1 MAAGTDTY
9 MGLAVPLYGDF
20 TLTGRTAATDTVTI
34 VQPATPT
41 GNTLVVKNSSG
52 TQLYAISKNG
62 NPILRTYT
70 TKPTTGL
77 TKGELYNL
85 FHGSRPYLAVCTS
98 TATSVARMIRLR
110 TKTNGRL
117 TA

>member
-1 MAAGTDTY
+1 MAAGTQTWN
-9 MGLAVPLYGDF
+9 GVAVPLYGES
-20 TLTGRTAATDTVTI
+20 TIIGQVAATDTLTI
-34 VQPATPT
+34 KQPASAS
-41 GNTLVVKNSSG
+41 GKALVVVNSSD

-98 TATSVARMIRLR
+98 TATSAARMIRLR

>member
-1 MAAGTDTY
+1 MAAINGLSLPAYDT
-9 MGLAVPLYGDF
+9 A
-20 TLTGRTAATDTVTI
+20 TLTQTTSTSKILDTVLS
-34 VQPATPT
+34 T
-41 GNTLVVKNSSG
+41 GTSVFG
-52 TQLYAISKNG
+52 ITKNG
-62 NPILRTYT
+62 NPILRLYT

-77 TKGELYNL
+77 TKGELYAL